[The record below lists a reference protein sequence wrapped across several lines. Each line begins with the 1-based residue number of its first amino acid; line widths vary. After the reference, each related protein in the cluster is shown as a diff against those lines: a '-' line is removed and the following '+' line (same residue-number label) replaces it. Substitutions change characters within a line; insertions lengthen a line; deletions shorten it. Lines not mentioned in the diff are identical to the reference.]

1 MKKMNWENAY
11 ENAFIDE
18 TLASHQTVIR
28 LSVKCNFMFKL
39 NASIICT
46 IFEAQKVLQLGYQTS
61 LFNDF
66 SEKTFSFTPFIS
78 LP

>member
-1 MKKMNWENAY
+1 MNWENVY

-28 LSVKCNFMFKL
+28 LFMFKL
-39 NASIICT
+39 NTSIICT
-46 IFEAQKVLQLGYQTS
+46 ISEVQKVLQLGYQTS